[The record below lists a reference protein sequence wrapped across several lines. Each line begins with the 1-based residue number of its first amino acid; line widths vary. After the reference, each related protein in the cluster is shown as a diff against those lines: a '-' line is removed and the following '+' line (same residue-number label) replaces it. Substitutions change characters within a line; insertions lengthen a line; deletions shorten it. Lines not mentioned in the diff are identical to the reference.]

1 MRSVREVGGV
11 PEVGIRAA
19 EGPDFAAAER
29 IETEADAALIE
40 WLQAT
45 TWWPAASAEQR
56 AASAGFMLVAELC
69 AGSGLVG
76 FAHVLEVDG
85 AAHLEQVS
93 VLPAFGRQGIG
104 RRLVD
109 AAADLARERGH
120 RELTLRT
127 FAEVPWNAPFYSTCG
142 FEVTEPASAFQH
154 SLVRAEESL
163 GSPALGARVQMTRVL

>member
-1 MRSVREVGGV
+1 MRSV
-11 PEVGIRAA
+11 PEVVIRGA
-19 EGPDFAAAER
+19 EQADFAAAER

-45 TWWPAASAEQR
+45 TWWPAASGAQR
-56 AASAGFMLVAELC
+56 AASPGFMLVASLLV
-69 AGSGLVG
+69 GSPEVIG
-76 FAHVLEVDG
+76 FAHVLEVEG

-109 AAADLARERGH
+109 AATDLARERGH

-127 FAEVPWNAPFYSTCG
+127 FAAVPWNAPFYRTCG
-142 FEVTEPASAFQH
+142 FEVTEPASAFQL

-163 GSPALGARVQMTRVL
+163 GLLALGARVQMTRVL